1 MSETVYQVMI
11 VELDDV
17 VPRRCS
23 EYPNLYVGKVVQDPY
38 DKFESLKT
46 KRSQSW
52 YSGHEVRLRDDLMD
66 FVPYLSKSEADE
78 AVRETTERLMAVG
91 YTVNQNTT
99 VWSVYVVELDKAA
112 MSGDGIGY
120 VYVGETS
127 KPHEQ
132 RLQEHL
138 TRARNSKTRL
148 FSSVVAKHGVRLR
161 PDLAPT
167 AVHFSK
173 QASKA
178 AEVAWAEHLR
188 RLRYVVEGGH

>member
-1 MSETVYQVMI
+1 MSKTVFQVMI

-38 DKFESLKT
+38 DKFESLRT
-46 KRSQSW
+46 KHTQTW

-66 FVPYLSKSEADE
+66 FVPYHFKDEADK
-78 AVRETTERLMAVG
+78 AVRETTERLMAEG
-91 YTVNQNTT
+91 FTVNQNTT
-99 VWSVYVVELDKAA
+99 VWSVYVIELDRTA
-112 MSGDGIGY
+112 MRGDGIEY

-148 FSSVVAKHGVRLR
+148 FSPVVAKHGVRLR

-167 AVHFSK
+167 EIHFSK

-188 RLRYVVEGGH
+188 SLNYVVEGGH

>member
-1 MSETVYQVMI
+1 MSETTYQVII

-23 EYPNLYVGKVVQDPY
+23 EHPNLYVGKVIQDPY

-66 FVPYLSKSEADE
+66 FVPYMSKGEADK
-78 AVRETTERLMAVG
+78 AVREITERLMADG
-91 YTVNQNTT
+91 FTVNQNTT
-99 VWSVYVVELDKAA
+99 VWSVYVIELDKAA
-112 MSGDGIGY
+112 TSGDSIGY

-138 TRARNSKTRL
+138 MRARNSKTRL

-167 AVHFSK
+167 EIYFSK
-173 QASKA
+173 KASKA